1 MHFCGSVSYFY
12 FDKYLRPLRS
22 SLPTWLSRSAVFA
35 TRSNLESL
43 GVARKYVRHVTC
55 SVDVGTWN
63 VECRPQSVRAFSHV
77 STESRTFFV
86 ALFYRFGLAPQP
98 QHVETE
104 HPSFKL
110 VSPKSVVHSKRGAK
124 HQTPRQKKRKK
135 GESPRNC
142 TRESDEGA
150 KRNTISLGVVRV
162 SHLEKHS
169 Q

>member
-1 MHFCGSVSYFY
+1 MALTFRCICNAFQFRVARCRSEIRTSRDLQRRRRNLERRMSPAERSRVFTHLYRMKDVLCRSF
-12 FDKYLRPLRS
+12 LPLRS
-22 SLPTWLSRSAVFA
+22 RATTA
-35 TRSNLESL
+35 TRGNGASF
-43 GVARKYVRHVTC
+43 VQAR
-55 SVDVGTWN
+55 
-63 VECRPQSVRAFSHV
+63 F
-77 STESRTFFV
+77 
-86 ALFYRFGLAPQP
+86 
-98 QHVETE
+98 
-104 HPSFKL
+104 
-110 VSPKSVVHSKRGAK
+110 PKSVVHSKRGAK